1 MFRRPTWRV
10 LVCGV
15 SGSIMRRTLLGRI
28 APVDSLG
35 DNSMPTPSTPVL
47 NRLRGEG
54 EGCASS
60 TSIRSDQATSIGSTA
75 DSLADAPSSP
85 PPSPPSCTVEPLGA
99 PETAAEVPVS
109 VPGLPP
115 GIAVS
120 ASGGIDHERLDRLDR
135 FSRLDCLDRLD
146 RLDHLDRLD
155 ALDRA
160 DACAAR
166 LAASQKIVL

>member
-1 MFRRPTWRV
+1 MFSCLTWRG

-15 SGSIMRRTLLGRI
+15 IGSVMRRTPARKNCAHWIPAAG
-28 APVDSLG
+28 
-35 DNSMPTPSTPVL
+35 MPTPSTPVL

-60 TSIRSDQATSIGSTA
+60 TSIRSDQVSSIGSTA

-109 VPGLPP
+109 AGLPP

-146 RLDHLDRLD
+146 RLDRLDCLD

>member
-1 MFRRPTWRV
+1 MEGF
-10 LVCGV
+10 GV
-15 SGSIMRRTLLGRI
+15 RCIWLHNEKDACSEELLQ
-28 APVDSLG
+28 VDSRG

-60 TSIRSDQATSIGSTA
+60 TSIRSDQASSIGSTA

-109 VPGLPP
+109 VPGLPT
-115 GIAVS
+115 GIVVS